1 MDGPG
6 EAGAATGAG
15 AASLGAGAASLGAG
29 AASLGAGAASLAGGG
44 ARAAFE
50 EADLASY
57 DGNVKTILIRFLFI
71 FLPRKMKEAFT
82 HLSLAC
88 CCCLHHSCLRFLLVS

>member
-6 EAGAATGAG
+6 EAGAAT
-15 AASLGAGAASLGAG
+15 GAGAASLGAG

-57 DGNVKTILIRFLFI
+57 DGKCQNDSNKVSIYLSSSKNERSIHPSVLGLLLLPPPLLLALPVGIL
-71 FLPRKMKEAFT
+71 T
-82 HLSLAC
+82 
-88 CCCLHHSCLRFLLVS
+88 